1 MKILIIEDN
10 TNKFNSIVSYLEELE
25 ETDITRKK
33 SINGGLLEL
42 RNNLD
47 TLEENKYE
55 LLILDMQ
62 LPRYEDEPSAISSV
76 GGLCVM
82 REIIRKD
89 WPISVVIC
97 SGDSVMLESV
107 ECPQL
112 LGAIK
117 YDCSVYLKPEFEKYL
132 RKAENLKPEE
142 TFVNIYY
149 SFDANAIKKF
159 PNRKEALDYIDA
171 DVDDEVR
178 IQTEENGK
186 IPDVDFVLVKDVEKD
201 EYAKLT
207 FKNGDVIE
215 WSISNIL

>member
-215 WSISNIL
+215 WSIPNIL

>member
-159 PNRKEALDYIDA
+159 PNRKEALDYIDK

-207 FKNGDVIE
+207 FKNGDIIE
-215 WSISNIL
+215 WSIPNIL